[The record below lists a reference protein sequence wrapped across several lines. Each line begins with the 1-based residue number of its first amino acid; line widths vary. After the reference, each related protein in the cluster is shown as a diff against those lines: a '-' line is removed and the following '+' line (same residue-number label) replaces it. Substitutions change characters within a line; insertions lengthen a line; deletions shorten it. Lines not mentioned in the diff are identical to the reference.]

1 MKINIKFLSKPT
13 YIKSPREFSN
23 ILHRFDELD
32 MKLLFELTKDGSI
45 SVPVLSKKLGIN
57 ASVLYSRIKRL
68 VKKKLIKKFTVE
80 IDDSLLGI
88 GVKAN
93 VGINRDPKFKEA
105 IHKKF
110 METPEVVSI
119 SEVTGRFDI
128 MIQVYSKNLESL
140 HSVVIEKIGK
150 IEGVQNTETFVE
162 LQKTDKDPVY
172 LNELT

>member
-1 MKINIKFLSKPT
+1 MST
-13 YIKSPREFSN
+13 
-23 ILHRFDELD
+23 LHRFDDLD

-45 SVPVLSKKLGIN
+45 SVPALSKKLGIN

-68 VKKKLIKKFTVE
+68 MKKKLIKKFTVV

-88 GVKAN
+88 GVKAS
-93 VGINRDPKFKEA
+93 VGVNRDPKFKDS
-105 IHKKF
+105 IHKKL

-128 MIQVYSKNLESL
+128 IVKVYAENLEAL

-150 IEGVQNTETFVE
+150 IEGIQSSETFVE
-162 LQKTDKDPVY
+162 LQRTDKDPVY
-172 LNELT
+172 LTKK